1 MARVYKT
8 LLLGALA
15 TSLLAALVGLGAT
28 LLHVSGEIAG
38 LMVVLGACGAGLIG
52 AEVSRRLPPPQRRH

>member
-1 MARVYKT
+1 MPCMYKT

-15 TSLLAALVGLGAT
+15 TSLLAGVVALAT
-28 LLHVSGEIAG
+28 NLLDVSGEIAG

-52 AEVSRRLPPPQRRH
+52 AEVSRRLPPPKHRH

>member
-1 MARVYKT
+1 MSRVYKT

-15 TSLLAALVGLGAT
+15 TSLLAAAVALGAN
-28 LLHVSGEIAG
+28 LFDVSGEIAG
-38 LMVVLGACGAGLIG
+38 LLVVLGACGAGLIG